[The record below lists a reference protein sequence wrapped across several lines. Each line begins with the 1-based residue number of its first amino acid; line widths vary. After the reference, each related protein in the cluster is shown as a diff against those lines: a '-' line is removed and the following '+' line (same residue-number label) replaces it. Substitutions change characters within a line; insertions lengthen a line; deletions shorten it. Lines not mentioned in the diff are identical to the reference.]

1 MKIKILLIFILT
13 YQIVISQKIT
23 GTVSNKNDIPVENAN
38 VSIWN
43 SNNKEI
49 LFGYV
54 YTNEKGFFSI
64 DIKPE
69 IKNVYLTVSCIDF
82 ASIAQTISITEQI
95 QKVDFVLENKEI
107 ELEEVI
113 VKEDKAIRIKNDTT
127 FYDPKKFLNGSEN
140 KVEDLIKKLPGMTV
154 NSKTGEIKFKGKAI
168 ETVKLENDDLFGGN
182 YSIGTKNISVEMV
195 EQVQAIENY
204 SDNPLLKGIE
214 NSDNVAIN
222 LKLKKQKTDYS
233 GTSSISNGASDK
245 ILFNDE
251 VNLLGISKTIKS
263 FGITSYNNF
272 GGGTMDI
279 NSFSQG
285 FNSSDAPEAEFY
297 ATKLISEPT
306 ASSSLPLNRTTFNDT
321 FLANYNLI
329 YKLTPKISIKN
340 NLVYFYDQ
348 TKAFENFSNQFFLNN
363 SNFKTIQDNLFN
375 KKTNGFK
382 ADLKLSYN
390 VNKSSLLVTSAS
402 FSNQLLNSNLSSIQ
416 NNSNMYL
423 NNLRNDNLFYKL
435 KTNYTWRINDKN
447 AAQFYSEY
455 SKNNIPQFLTISPNN
470 NFISG
475 NFFQDSEQN
484 SKFSRQIFSNS
495 FTYLLNKNNLKQSFV
510 LGFFNETSLL
520 NSKLTENS
528 TTVNGFEN
536 NLNYKKANL
545 FLEYFTSFDLFK
557 IKIQPYLS
565 SNWVNQKLKNY
576 LVNDLNKTE
585 LVNNFSIQ
593 FNFKYNKNGNV
604 LLALS
609 SISKTPE
616 EEFLFLNNVLENN
629 NSYKNNIPSL
639 DIVKNQNITLG
650 YKYYNLIKQ
659 IGFDFNL
666 KYQNKQNTFLS
677 NFTINPNFVTTTYF
691 QSPTNIE
698 SKTVGLA
705 FEKQINFLS
714 LYFKQTSN
722 YLINNYKN
730 AIDNFEVRNNVS
742 KSLNVSTLIFSTF
755 DFLINFDNKFSYN
768 LSDFTS
774 NNQFVN
780 QRVSL
785 NNTFKILIKP
795 IGNFT
800 YSITQDYFVT
810 NTKTKTNFNFIDFD
824 IKYKSQ
830 KTKWLSINFTAK
842 NLLNIKTFTETNNND
857 FSTTFYSTNLLPRY
871 FLFTTSLNF

>member
-13 YQIVISQKIT
+13 YQVVVSQKIT
-23 GTVSNKNDIPVENAN
+23 GTVSNKNNIPVENAN

-54 YTNEKGFFSI
+54 YTNENGFFSI

-69 IKNVYLTVSCIDF
+69 IKNAYLTVSCIDF
-82 ASIAQTISITEQI
+82 ASISQTISITEQN
-95 QKVDFVLENKEI
+95 QKIDFVLENKEI

-113 VKEDKAIRIKNDTT
+113 VKDDKAVRVKNDTT

-168 ETVKLENDDLFGGN
+168 ETVKLENDNLFGGN

-204 SDNPLLKGIE
+204 SENPLLKGIE
-214 NSDNVAIN
+214 DSDNIAIN
-222 LKLKKQKTDYS
+222 LKLKKQKADYS

-251 VNLLGISKTIKS
+251 VNLLGISKNIKS

-285 FNSSDAPEAEFY
+285 FNSSDVPEAEFY
-297 ATKLISEPT
+297 ATKLISEPV
-306 ASSSLPLNRTTFNDT
+306 ASSSLPSNRTTFNDT
-321 FLANYNLI
+321 FLANYNFI

-340 NLVYFYDQ
+340 NLVNFYDQ
-348 TKAFENFSNQFFLNN
+348 TKSFEIYSNQFFLNN
-363 SNFKTIQDNLFN
+363 SNLKTSQENLIN

-390 VNKSSLLVTSAS
+390 LNKSSLLVTSAS

-416 NNSNMYL
+416 NNSNLYL

-435 KTNYTWRINDKN
+435 KTNYTWRINNKN
-447 AAQFYSEY
+447 ALQLYSEY
-455 SKNNIPQFLTISPNN
+455 SKNKIPQLLTISPNN

-475 NFFQDSEQN
+475 DFFKDSEQN
-484 SKFSRQIFSNS
+484 SQFSRQIYSNS
-495 FTYLLNKNNLKQSFV
+495 CTYLQNKKNLKQSFV
-510 LGFFNETSLL
+510 LGFFKENSLL
-520 NSKLTENS
+520 NSKLIENS

-536 NLNYKKANL
+536 NLNYKKTNL

-565 SNWVNQKLKNY
+565 SNWVNQNLKNY
-576 LVNDLNKTE
+576 LVNDLNKSE
-585 LVNNFSIQ
+585 VVNNFSIQ

-609 SISKTPE
+609 TISKTPE
-616 EEFLFLNNVLENN
+616 EEFLFSNNVLENN

-666 KYQNKQNTFLS
+666 NYQNKQNTFLS
-677 NFTINPNFVTTTYF
+677 NFIINPNFVTTTYF

-698 SKTVGLA
+698 SKTIGLA

-714 LYFKQTSN
+714 LYFKQTSS
-722 YLINNYKN
+722 YSINNYKN
-730 AIDNFEVRNNVS
+730 AIDNFVIRNNVS
-742 KSLNVSTLIFSTF
+742 KNLNVSSLIFSTF
-755 DFLINFDNKFSYN
+755 NFLINFDNKFSYN

-780 QRVSL
+780 QRISL

-795 IGNFT
+795 EGSFT
-800 YSITQDYFVT
+800 YSLIQDYFVT

-830 KTKWLSINFTAK
+830 KIKCISINFTAK
-842 NLLNIKTFTETNNND
+842 NLLNIKTFTETNNSD
-857 FSTTFYSTNLLPRY
+857 FSITFYSTNLLPRY